1 MLFAKGLIYGP
12 AEHDTCDMGMGSNM
26 KVVDDQYML
35 YYFSVSMQVRISIY
49 CNIHTVLFVAF
60 SFQIRNTMI
69 VLPRQARDKQ
79 RGNPE
84 KAMCVLAGC
93 PESTCDCTLGGGGAD
108 DETAAYSVAAAAAL
122 CAARPPPPPPPPPPG
137 SPLPA
142 GYCGAVSAGG
152 SIVAVR
158 KTPFLRAMFTQ
169 KGSVCPDRLKVN
181 HGKS

>member
-1 MLFAKGLIYGP
+1 
-12 AEHDTCDMGMGSNM
+12 M
-26 KVVDDQYML
+26 K
-35 YYFSVSMQVRISIY
+35 SGT
-49 CNIHTVLFVAF
+49 N
-60 SFQIRNTMI
+60 
-69 VLPRQARDKQ
+69 
-79 RGNPE
+79 RGE
-84 KAMCVLAGC
+84 TRKKEMCVLAGC

-158 KTPFLRAMFTQ
+158 KTPFFCAMFTQ
-169 KGSVCPDRLKVN
+169 KGSVCPDRLKATI
-181 HGKS
+181 GKAEKKKGVSYRRASTVAATKPSAWRRLRPLRRRSQVRKLHFLVHLFYYKTDHFTKTGLGQT